1 MGQRWY
7 TDRVELSD
15 YQLVALAYK
24 FLYVLDLHVIFNT
37 KIVQACIDFYFDY
50 FAGVEFQHAY
60 PVPLLAFELY
70 HLLIRDTIH
79 YLLHDVAIALYHL
92 QFV

>member
-1 MGQRWY
+1 M
-7 TDRVELSD
+7 
-15 YQLVALAYK
+15 
-24 FLYVLDLHVIFNT
+24 
-37 KIVQACIDFYFDY
+37 QACIDFYFDY